1 VGIISFSRGLL
12 NIFVLVCN
20 YFNQFALFYDRNS
33 LSFKPF
39 LSLFFKIKVIKS
51 VLVYDR
57 HILSDLRVSLLI
69 HVTLL
74 SWNCQNNVLVLDA
87 SVNETL
93 NSCVNVKSSTI
104 NYTFSL
110 ATAISQL
117 LHQ

>member
-1 VGIISFSRGLL
+1 VSIISFSRGLL
-12 NIFVLVCN
+12 NIFVLVRN
-20 YFNQFALFYDRNS
+20 YFNQFALFNDRDT
-33 LSFKPF
+33 LTFQPF
-39 LSLFFKIKVIKS
+39 LNLFFKIKVIKS

-57 HILSDLRVSLLI
+57 HIFSDLRVSLLI

-74 SWNCQNNVLVLDA
+74 SRNRQNNVLVLDA
-87 SVNETL
+87 PVNETL
-93 NSCVNVKSSTI
+93 NSGVNIKSSTV

>member
-1 VGIISFSRGLL
+1 MSIISFSRGLL

-20 YFNQFALFYDRNS
+20 YFNQFALFNDRNS

>member
-1 VGIISFSRGLL
+1 MSIISFPRGLL
-12 NIFVLVCN
+12 NILVLVCN
-20 YFNQFALFYDRNS
+20 YFNQFALFNDRNT

-51 VLVYDR
+51 VLIYDR

-74 SWNCQNNVLVLDA
+74 SWNRQNNILVLDA
-87 SVNETL
+87 PVNETL
-93 NSCVNVKSSTI
+93 NSGVNVKSSSI